1 MQLHFRLNDC
11 SGGTA
16 TVTTLSSVNTTET
29 CATTMAVKIVG
40 SSPTSN
46 HLGDD
51 GFAVHILGSSML
63 RNEGSTPSISTM
75 RSICLALGEVIL
87 YYNQT
92 KVRD

>member
-46 HLGDD
+46 HYALYLFGARRSNSILQPDKGKGLATERD
-51 GFAVHILGSSML
+51 GTGSL
-63 RNEGSTPSISTM
+63 
-75 RSICLALGEVIL
+75 
-87 YYNQT
+87 
-92 KVRD
+92 